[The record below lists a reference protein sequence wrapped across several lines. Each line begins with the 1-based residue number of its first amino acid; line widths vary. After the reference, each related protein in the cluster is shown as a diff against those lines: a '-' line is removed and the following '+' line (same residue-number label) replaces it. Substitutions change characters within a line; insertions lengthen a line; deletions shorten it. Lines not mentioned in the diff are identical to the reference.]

1 MTYLQL
7 LQRLQTMPTERLHD
21 TVMVYDPYE
30 DGYTAIVE
38 TDVCHCLPH
47 RIHQIE
53 HNQLYLIMKA

>member
-21 TVMVYDPYE
+21 TVLVYDPYE

-38 TDVCHCLPH
+38 TDVSDEAEFCGPDY
-47 RIHQIE
+47 
-53 HNQLYLIMKA
+53 NQLYLIMKA

>member
-7 LQRLQTMPTERLHD
+7 LQRIQIMPTERLHD

-30 DGYTAIVE
+30 DGYTAVIG
-38 TDVCHCLPH
+38 TDVCDEADND
-47 RIHQIE
+47 QIE

>member
-7 LQRLQTMPTERLHD
+7 LQRIQTMPTERLHD

-38 TDVCHCLPH
+38 TDVCDEADND
-47 RIHQIE
+47 QIE